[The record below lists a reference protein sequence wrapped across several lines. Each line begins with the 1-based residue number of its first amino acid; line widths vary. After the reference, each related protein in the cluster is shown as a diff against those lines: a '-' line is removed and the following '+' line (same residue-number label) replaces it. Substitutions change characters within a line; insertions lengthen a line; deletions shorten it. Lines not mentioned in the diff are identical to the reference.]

1 MIVFQN
7 KNNCPEPK
15 MPYIASNGE
24 KIYDYEEIFVLDMG
38 DNIEDEEENNVE
50 CQKNEVI
57 YNHFMTEY
65 LVSKQLL

>member
-1 MIVFQN
+1 
-7 KNNCPEPK
+7 

-24 KIYDYEEIFVLDMG
+24 KVYDYEEIFTLDMG
-38 DNIEDEEENNVE
+38 DNIEDEEENDVE